1 MNFSQPHRNFRVAV
15 VLWACVFS
23 SFANSQ
29 KVTPTDLAR
38 LPKEPIAFSAQKGLA
53 TKGFAVSTANPLATQ
68 AGYDILQ
75 MGGAAID
82 AAIAIQMVLTLVEPQ
97 SSGIGGGAF
106 ILHHDGHRVEAY
118 DGRETA
124 PAAASENL
132 FLNLQGTPIPFNEGV
147 ASGLSVGVP
156 GTLSVLELA
165 HQEHGKLP
173 WSRLLQPAIELAVQG
188 FRISPRLHAAL
199 LETPELKHDEV
210 AARYFFN
217 SAGSPH
223 PAGHLLQNPELA
235 SVLRDVAAQGSKA
248 VKEGRWAQALVDKVR
263 QHPLRPGA
271 MTLQDLAHYK
281 AKKRAPICFDHSV
294 KKTSQ
299 AFTICGF
306 PPPSS
311 GALTIGQIL
320 GILNHTPAQD
330 LSFAQGLPTSDWLH
344 FYNESSKLAF
354 ADRAQFVA
362 DPDFVKAPG
371 GQWQTLLNPTYLLQR
386 SRLIGPQSMKQA
398 QAGQP
403 VQAPSAWA
411 PMPHQTEHGTS
422 HISVIDSWGR
432 AVSMT
437 TTIEASFGSK
447 MMVNSMQG
455 QLGGFMLNNELT
467 DFSFAPK
474 GNLGLPIANRV
485 EAGKRPRS
493 SMSPTLV
500 FHKNSGQLKMLGGSP
515 GGAAII
521 HYTSKLLLGTLNG
534 GLNVQEA
541 IDLPNFTNLNGPAF
555 LEEKRFPA
563 QTIQELKSKGHEVIE
578 LPMPSGLQAIEMT
591 PSGFFGGADPRRE
604 GKVMGPAP

>member
-1 MNFSQPHRNFRVAV
+1 MNFSQRHLNFKVAV
-15 VLWACVFS
+15 VLLACVFS
-23 SFANSQ
+23 SIAISQ
-29 KVTPTDLAR
+29 TVTPTDLAR
-38 LPKEPIAFSAQKGLA
+38 LPNEPIAFNAQKGVA

-124 PAAASENL
+124 PAAAHENL
-132 FLNLQGTPIPFNEGV
+132 FLNLQGTPITFNEGV

-173 WSRLLQPAIELAVQG
+173 WSQLLQPAIELAAQG

-199 LETPELKHDEV
+199 LETPELKNDAV

-217 SAGSPH
+217 TSGSPF

-235 SVLRDVAAQGSKA
+235 NVLRDVAAHGSKA
-248 VKEGRWAQALVDKVR
+248 LKEGRWAQALVNKVR

-271 MTLQDLAHYK
+271 MTLDDVARYK
-281 AKKRAPICFDHSV
+281 AKKRAPICFDHAV

-299 AFTICGF
+299 EFTICGF

-311 GALTIGQIL
+311 GALAIGQIL

-330 LSFAQGLPTSDWLH
+330 LSLEQGLPTSDWLH

-386 SRLIGPQSMKQA
+386 SRLIGPQSMQQA

-403 VQAPSAWA
+403 GQAPSAWA
-411 PMPHQTEHGTS
+411 PMPHQPEYGTS
-422 HISVIDSWGR
+422 HISVIDPWGR

-474 GNLGLPIANRV
+474 DSRGVPIANRV

-500 FHKNSGQLKMLGGSP
+500 FHKNSGQLKMTGGSP

-521 HYTSKLLLGTLNG
+521 HYTSKLLLGNLNG

-555 LEEKRFPA
+555 LEQKRFPA
-563 QTIQELKSKGHEVIE
+563 LTLQGLKSKGHEVIE
-578 LPMPSGLQAIEMT
+578 LPMPSGLQAIEVT
-591 PSGFFGGADPRRE
+591 PSGFLGGADPRRE